1 MNDYEAHL
9 SSYDHTH
16 KQRLKDM
23 KAMVKDP
30 SAGARARKAEAKAD
44 GIISLKLTGTETSNN
59 SGGGFKKG
67 GFKKS
72 GFKSAFGSSTAPA
85 NPASISAPGS
95 SGPASLVGRF
105 STEGG
110 KEAATRETR
119 DLDISADTDSEDEGY
134 ERYDPRHPTD

>member
-44 GIISLKLTGTETSNN
+44 GLVSLKLSEGEATN
-59 SGGGFKKG
+59 SAGGGFKKG
-67 GFKKS
+67 GFRKS
-72 GFKSAFGSSTAPA
+72 GFKSTPGSATIAVTQVTGSTDQLSIP
-85 NPASISAPGS
+85 PESSISCTPTVTS
-95 SGPASLVGRF
+95 
-105 STEGG
+105 E
-110 KEAATRETR
+110 KATRELEVLGES
-119 DLDISADTDSEDEGY
+119 DPEEDYGI
-134 ERYDPRHPTD
+134 YDPRRPTD